1 MTSNH
6 KTAIKYYNFQARP
19 KLMHKFDL
27 VNVYLLWY
35 YAVCQVFILD
45 DFGIKDWEVDINH
58 LLSCAGSLKP

>member
-1 MTSNH
+1 
-6 KTAIKYYNFQARP
+6 
-19 KLMHKFDL
+19 MHKFDL

-45 DFGIKDWEVDINH
+45 FGIKDWEVDINH